1 MAIVEVH
8 PVPIDGPWSATAGQ
22 EAGSPP
28 EHVSPDAGS
37 IGQRV
42 EAFAAETLSCSTAT
56 IQKLRAERRTLHST

>member
-28 EHVSPDAGS
+28 EHVSPQTLRRAARWN
-37 IGQRV
+37 QRQ
-42 EAFAAETLSCSTAT
+42 EGC
-56 IQKLRAERRTLHST
+56 